1 MIGKIEKAHRYA
13 REPERIKFSGLAATF
28 HGGHDDYSVRLD
40 NGTWT
45 CSCHTFES
53 HVVGSTC
60 SHIMAMQQLLG
71 AMLTED
77 AKFGAPEREAV
88 PA

>member
-13 REPERIKFSGLAATF
+13 SEPERIRFDDLQATF
-28 HGGHDDYSVRLD
+28 HGGHDDYVVKLHGGEWS
-40 NGTWT
+40 

-60 SHIMAMQQLLG
+60 SHIMAMQRILG
-71 AMLTED
+71 AMLDE
-77 AKFGAPEREAV
+77 ASKFGAPEPVAAR
-88 PA
+88 